1 MLKNQAFVQALKML
15 QNVSNKKFSSKGS
28 EGEKVLIEE
37 RDREEQT
44 RVKDKDRMP
53 DVEMWRIEAVLP
65 R

>member
-37 RDREEQT
+37 RDREE
-44 RVKDKDRMP
+44 
-53 DVEMWRIEAVLP
+53 
-65 R
+65 